1 MMLSTVFY
9 VNQSLKNQITI
20 LYYVYYYVY
29 YACSFLAQIGSILT
43 LMHKKLFLIIVLI
56 DENIYL
62 NELMT
67 KNNFKCSCI
76 VLWNMIFIDQ

>member
-67 KNNFKCSCI
+67 KTILNAV
-76 VLWNMIFIDQ
+76 VLCYETWYL

>member
-9 VNQSLKNQITI
+9 VNQFLKNQITI

-67 KNNFKCSCI
+67 KTILNAV
-76 VLWNMIFIDQ
+76 VLCYETWYL